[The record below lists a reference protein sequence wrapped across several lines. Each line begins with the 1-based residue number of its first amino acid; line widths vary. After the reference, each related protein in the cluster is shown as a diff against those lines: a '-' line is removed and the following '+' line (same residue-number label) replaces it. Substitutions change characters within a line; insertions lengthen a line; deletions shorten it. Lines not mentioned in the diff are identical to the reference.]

1 MGLCE
6 DLRAQLWKGQ
16 ANSKHSINVNGYSL
30 FFKGSS
36 GGGSVTAKQG
46 GGVVGGEAG
55 REIGRM
61 PACKD
66 TLQYWQSIK
75 VGQLPLREG
84 V

>member
-30 FFKGSS
+30 FFKNNS

-46 GGVVGGEAG
+46 GGEEGGG
-55 REIGRM
+55 GWKRDREDAR
-61 PACKD
+61 
-66 TLQYWQSIK
+66 LQGHPPILAKYQSWAAASK
-75 VGQLPLREG
+75 GL
-84 V
+84 